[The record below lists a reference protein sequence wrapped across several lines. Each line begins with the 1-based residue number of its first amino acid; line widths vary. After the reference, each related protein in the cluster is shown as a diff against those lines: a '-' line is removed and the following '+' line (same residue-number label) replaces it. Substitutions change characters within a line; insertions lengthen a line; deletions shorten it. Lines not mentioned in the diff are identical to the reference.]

1 MSFLHTFSIHFL
13 VEITKCML
21 EIKENNHFDTQC
33 LTHVAVVVSSF
44 RRKEWMCVKSNVLR
58 SKFREKRKEFETKD
72 NNIDSLQK
80 KLKLM

>member
-1 MSFLHTFSIHFL
+1 MSFLHAFSIHFL

-21 EIKENNHFDTQC
+21 
-33 LTHVAVVVSSF
+33 VVVSSF
-44 RRKEWMCVKSNVLR
+44 RRKEKNGFVKSNILR
-58 SKFREKRKEFETKD
+58 SKFREKRNEFETED